1 MAKIKPPKISQYD
14 IEATKKLKPML
25 IKTDPKMNSIQPL
38 TFPRF
43 VFLTASC
50 KSADFACLTIVL
62 YSKLARYI
70 GSLQHF
76 FQFFKVIYKKSQK
89 GQLRIFSQLV
99 SSQVVSFSEG
109 KLLRGK

>member
-1 MAKIKPPKISQYD
+1 MAKTKPPKISQYN

-43 VFLTASC
+43 AFLTASC
-50 KSADFACLTIVL
+50 KSADFACLTMVL
-62 YSKLARYI
+62 YSTLARYI

-76 FQFFKVIYKKSQK
+76 LLVSKILYKKNEAGVLAVTRFTS
-89 GQLRIFSQLV
+89 
-99 SSQVVSFSEG
+99 
-109 KLLRGK
+109 

>member
-1 MAKIKPPKISQYD
+1 MAKTKPPKISQYD
-14 IEATKKLKPML
+14 IEATKKLKPIL

-43 VFLTASC
+43 AFLIASC
-50 KSADFACLTIVL
+50 KSADFACLTMAL

-70 GSLQHF
+70 GSQHF
-76 FQFFKVIYKKSQK
+76 FQFFKIIYKKSQK

-99 SSQVVSFSEG
+99 SLQVVFFSGGILLQG
-109 KLLRGK
+109 K